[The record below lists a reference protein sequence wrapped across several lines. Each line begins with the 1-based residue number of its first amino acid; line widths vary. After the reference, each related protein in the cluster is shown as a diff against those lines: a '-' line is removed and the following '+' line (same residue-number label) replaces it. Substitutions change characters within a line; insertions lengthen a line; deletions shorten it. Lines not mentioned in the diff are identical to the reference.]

1 MHGFFRVFRLALRFR
16 FTLVSVIVTALL
28 LGIMWGANISVV
40 YPFIKVM
47 VYGKT
52 IQEWVDDEIADCELR
67 LKSSQLKSLA
77 FETKS
82 RTANVPNAERQRAQ
96 RDLLL
101 ERENASVIAD
111 ELATLQRVQP
121 YVERFAPRTAFRT
134 VLCLVGL
141 LLAGSLIKDGFFVAN
156 MLLVERLVQ
165 LVMFDLRKQFYR
177 QTLRLDT
184 AALGECSSSELMASF
199 TNDIACLAIG
209 LNNLLGKALRE
220 PLRMLACLIGAA
232 IVSWQ
237 LLLFSLLIAPP
248 CLFLMQKLSKSLKR
262 SSRRALTEISA
273 LFNRLTETFAGMQTV
288 KAFTMEQYERAR
300 FHDTTKAMY
309 RTSMRVCLYTS
320 LTKPVTELFGIGV
333 IAIAL
338 VAGSYLVLNQETTIL
353 GVKMCDR
360 PLTAAGLMLFFG
372 MLAGVSDPA
381 RKMSEIFGVLAAGAA
396 ASERLLPL
404 LDREPT
410 IVDPVQPQTA
420 PRPHHE
426 LVFEQVSFAYQ
437 PSHPVLR
444 GIDLKIAF
452 GETVA
457 IVGPNG
463 CGKSTLVNLLLRFY
477 DPNQGSVRL
486 DGVDLRQMRLRDL
499 RERIG
504 VVSQLTHLFDD
515 TVANNIRYGSPH
527 ATNEQVMAAAR
538 QAHAHRFITE
548 KLRDGYQTSV
558 GQGGSRLSGG
568 QRQRI
573 ALARAI
579 LRDPDILVLD
589 EATSQID
596 VESEQL
602 IHKALAEFVQGRT
615 AIMITHRLSTL
626 TLAHRII
633 VMDAGQIIDVGT
645 HQELMARCGVYQRL
659 HEVQFKQSA

>member
-1 MHGFFRVFRLALRFR
+1 MHGFFRVFKLALRFR
-16 FTLVSVIVTALL
+16 FTIVGVVSTALL

-52 IQEWVDDEIADCELR
+52 MQEWIRDEIADCELR
-67 LKSSQLKSLA
+67 IESSQRKALA
-77 FETKS
+77 FEIRAKK
-82 RTANVPNAERQRAQ
+82 AELPAT
-96 RDLLL
+96 
-101 ERENASVIAD
+101 ERERAKHALIREREIATGFAKQ
-111 ELATLQRVQP
+111 LATTRRIQP
-121 YVERFAPRTAFRT
+121 YIERYAPETAFRT
-134 VLCLVGL
+134 VLYLVGM

-184 AALGECSSSELMASF
+184 AALGEHSSSELLASF
-199 TNDIACLAIG
+199 TNDITCLAIS

-220 PLRMLACLIGAA
+220 PLRMIACLVGAA

-248 CLFLMQKLSKSLKR
+248 CLYLMKCLSKSLKR
-262 SSRRALTEISA
+262 NSRRALTEIAA

-300 FHDTTKAMY
+300 FHETTKAIY

-338 VAGSYLVLNQETTIL
+338 VAGSFLVLNQETHIL

-360 PLTAAGLMLFFG
+360 PLTAPGLMLFFG

-396 ASERLLPL
+396 ASDRLLPL

-410 IVDPVQPQTA
+410 IVDPVQPESP
-420 PRPHHE
+420 PRPHRE
-426 LVFEQVSFAYQ
+426 LVFDQVNFAYQ
-437 PSHPVLR
+437 PTHPVLR

-463 CGKSTLVNLLLRFY
+463 CGKSTLINLLLRFY
-477 DPNQGSVRL
+477 DPDQGSIRM
-486 DGVDLRQMRLRDL
+486 DGVNLRQMRLKDL

-504 VVSQLTHLFDD
+504 IVSQLTHLFDD

-538 QAHAHRFITE
+538 QAHAHRFIEE
-548 KLRDGYQTSV
+548 KLRDGYHTEV

-579 LRDPDILVLD
+579 LRDPEILVLD

-596 VESEQL
+596 VESEQA

-645 HQELMARCGVYQRL
+645 HQELMNRCSVYQRL
-659 HEVQFKQSA
+659 HEPQLRQSA